1 MTEGS
6 DSMQDSPKPSPDF
19 RVLAEYKVSNSEVKI
34 RITRSARD
42 GEVMYHVEEPTLDT
56 LLISELISLRSEITD
71 LLPDILTDMKTED
84 ISLSSVL
91 RSFIDER
98 RPWIKGDS
106 LRRIRYF
113 LGRDFEGY
121 GAIDPL
127 VKDHLIE
134 DISCDGPGLPIFLY
148 HRDFGSI
155 KSNVSFRD
163 TAELDSYIIRLA
175 QISGKSVSVSSPILD
190 GITKDGHRVQAVYGS
205 EISSR
210 GPAFTLRLFRE
221 KPFTPID
228 IIRSGTAS
236 PEIMSYLWLMI
247 ESLNSALIVGAP
259 GSGKTSALNSL
270 LTFAPVNT
278 KIFSIEE
285 TRELNIP
292 HDNWVAAE
300 TRENPDISMQKGIA
314 QLELFDLVTMAMR
327 QRPTYIVVGEVRGKE
342 TYALFQ
348 AMATGHTTYS
358 TIHADSME
366 SLMNRLE
373 NEPMNIPRVMITYL
387 NIVVFINFVKQ
398 GNQTVRRIT
407 EIDELIGI
415 GNDNREILYNRVF
428 WYDPAT
434 DEFKFSGSSSLY
446 NRLSEQRYFSV
457 DELMVEVRERSNLLK
472 ELAEDPQTGISQL
485 YELIRERSS
494 RWATGEG

>member
-278 KIFSIEE
+278 KIFSIE
-285 TRELNIP
+285 
-292 HDNWVAAE
+292 
-300 TRENPDISMQKGIA
+300 
-314 QLELFDLVTMAMR
+314 
-327 QRPTYIVVGEVRGKE
+327 
-342 TYALFQ
+342 
-348 AMATGHTTYS
+348 
-358 TIHADSME
+358 
-366 SLMNRLE
+366 
-373 NEPMNIPRVMITYL
+373 
-387 NIVVFINFVKQ
+387 
-398 GNQTVRRIT
+398 
-407 EIDELIGI
+407 
-415 GNDNREILYNRVF
+415 
-428 WYDPAT
+428 
-434 DEFKFSGSSSLY
+434 
-446 NRLSEQRYFSV
+446 
-457 DELMVEVRERSNLLK
+457 
-472 ELAEDPQTGISQL
+472 
-485 YELIRERSS
+485 
-494 RWATGEG
+494 

>member
-1 MTEGS
+1 MTEES
-6 DSMQDSPKPSPDF
+6 ESLPDSSKPGPDF
-19 RVLAEYKVSNSEVKI
+19 QVLAEYRVSNSEVKI

-42 GEVMYHVEEPTLDT
+42 GEVMYHVEEPPLDT

-106 LRRIRYF
+106 LTRIRYF

-127 VKDHLIE
+127 VKDRLIE
-134 DISCDGPGLPIFLY
+134 DVSCDGPGLPIFLY

-155 KSNVSFRD
+155 KSNISFRD

-221 KPFTPID
+221 KPFSPID

-259 GSGKTSALNSL
+259 GSGKTSTLNSL
-270 LTFAPVNT
+270 LTFAPANT

-415 GNDNREILYNRVF
+415 GDNNREILYNRVF

-434 DEFKFSGSSSLY
+434 DHFEFSGSSSLY
-446 NRLSEQRYFSV
+446 DRLSEQRFFSV
-457 DELMVEVRERSNLLK
+457 AELMAEVKERSNLLA
-472 ELAEDPQTGISQL
+472 ELAENPQTGLSQL
-485 YELIRERSS
+485 YELIRERYA
-494 RWATGEG
+494 RWVTGEG

>member
-1 MTEGS
+1 
-6 DSMQDSPKPSPDF
+6 
-19 RVLAEYKVSNSEVKI
+19 
-34 RITRSARD
+34 
-42 GEVMYHVEEPTLDT
+42 
-56 LLISELISLRSEITD
+56 
-71 LLPDILTDMKTED
+71 
-84 ISLSSVL
+84 
-91 RSFIDER
+91 
-98 RPWIKGDS
+98 
-106 LRRIRYF
+106 
-113 LGRDFEGY
+113 
-121 GAIDPL
+121 
-127 VKDHLIE
+127 
-134 DISCDGPGLPIFLY
+134 
-148 HRDFGSI
+148 
-155 KSNVSFRD
+155 
-163 TAELDSYIIRLA
+163 
-175 QISGKSVSVSSPILD
+175 
-190 GITKDGHRVQAVYGS
+190 
-205 EISSR
+205 
-210 GPAFTLRLFRE
+210 
-221 KPFTPID
+221 
-228 IIRSGTAS
+228 
-236 PEIMSYLWLMI
+236 
-247 ESLNSALIVGAP
+247 
-259 GSGKTSALNSL
+259 
-270 LTFAPVNT
+270 
-278 KIFSIEE
+278 
-285 TRELNIP
+285 
-292 HDNWVAAE
+292 
-300 TRENPDISMQKGIA
+300 MQKGIA